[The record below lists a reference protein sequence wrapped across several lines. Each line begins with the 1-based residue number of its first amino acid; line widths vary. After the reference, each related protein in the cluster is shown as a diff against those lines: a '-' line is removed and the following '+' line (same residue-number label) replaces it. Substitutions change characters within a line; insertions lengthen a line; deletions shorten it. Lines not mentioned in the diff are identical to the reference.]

1 MALSVPEL
9 TTWRDD
15 AAARRDAAAALVAA
29 EQARAPGGA
38 MQEQFLR
45 SCNIGHLM
53 SRVIELAALHDWL
66 AQAVTVV
73 AAGGTHPAQFTGAP
87 TSGGTMSIPPTPPRS
102 RSR

>member
-1 MALSVPEL
+1 MTMSVPEL

-29 EQARAPGGA
+29 EQARDPGGA

-53 SRVIELAALHDWL
+53 SRVIELTALQDGW
-66 AQAVTVV
+66 AQAVTAV
-73 AAGGTHPAQFTGAP
+73 AAGGTHPAQFTGTP
-87 TSGGTMSIPPTPPRS
+87 TSGGTMSIPRTPPRS
-102 RSR
+102 WSR

>member
-1 MALSVPEL
+1 MTMSGPEL

-29 EQARAPGGA
+29 EQARDPGGA

-53 SRVIELAALHDWL
+53 SRVIELTALQDWL
-66 AQAVTVV
+66 AQAVTAV
-73 AAGGTHPAQFTGAP
+73 AAGGTHPAQFTVAP
-87 TSGGTMSIPPTPPRS
+87 TSGGAMSIPRTPPRS
-102 RSR
+102 WSR

>member
-1 MALSVPEL
+1 MTMSGPEL

-29 EQARAPGGA
+29 EQARDPGGA

-53 SRVIELAALHDWL
+53 SRVIDLTALQDWL
-66 AQAVTVV
+66 AQAVTAV
-73 AAGGTHPAQFTGAP
+73 AAGGTHPAQFTGTP
-87 TSGGTMSIPPTPPRS
+87 TSGGTMSIPRTPPRS
-102 RSR
+102 WSR

>member
-1 MALSVPEL
+1 MTMSGPEL

-29 EQARAPGGA
+29 EQARDPGGA

-53 SRVIELAALHDWL
+53 SRVIELGFSSRASARAEAPRDVTRALNPFSW
-66 AQAVTVV
+66 A
-73 AAGGTHPAQFTGAP
+73 
-87 TSGGTMSIPPTPPRS
+87 SS
-102 RSR
+102 

>member
-1 MALSVPEL
+1 MTMSGPEL

-29 EQARAPGGA
+29 EQARDPGGA

-53 SRVIELAALHDWL
+53 SRVIELTALQDWL
-66 AQAVTVV
+66 AQAVTAV
-73 AAGGTHPAQFTGAP
+73 AAGGTHPAQFTGTP
-87 TSGGTMSIPPTPPRS
+87 TSGGTMSIPRTPPRAWS
-102 RSR
+102 R

>member
-1 MALSVPEL
+1 MTMSGPEL

-29 EQARAPGGA
+29 EQARDQGGA

-53 SRVIELAALHDWL
+53 SRVIELTALQDWL
-66 AQAVTVV
+66 AQAVTAV
-73 AAGGTHPAQFTGAP
+73 AAGGTHPAQFTGTP
-87 TSGGTMSIPPTPPRS
+87 TSGGTMSIPRTPPRS
-102 RSR
+102 WSR